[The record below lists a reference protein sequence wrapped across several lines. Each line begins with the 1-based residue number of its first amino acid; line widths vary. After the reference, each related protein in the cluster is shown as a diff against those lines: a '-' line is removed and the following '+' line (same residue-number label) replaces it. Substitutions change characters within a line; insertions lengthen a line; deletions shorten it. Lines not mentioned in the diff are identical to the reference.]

1 MKPIDTPPLSTIY
14 FKFEKRFGF
23 LSVGNDNKDK
33 MSLTLGEKLQ
43 QAREARGITIS
54 EVAEQTRISP
64 LYIES
69 IENNDY
75 RPLPGGIFNK
85 GFVKSY
91 AKYVGIDEQEA
102 LQDYTQLISEQEG
115 FESEEP
121 KTYRP
126 EVLTDERARSS
137 SILTVIIAAV
147 ILGLMTWGILALVKY
162 IQENPDTLV
171 TNSNA
176 NVSNANANSG
186 SENTNS
192 NVSTAPAPAMG
203 GVKIEFKAV
212 GDEISLTA
220 TSDGKKSSSLIAAG
234 KSAVFE
240 PKERLNLRFAQSR
253 SQFAQMTING
263 KQIALPASAQTGN
276 IIEVEINKDN
286 LAQIW
291 QSEKVSAGDAPR

>member
-1 MKPIDTPPLSTIY
+1 
-14 FKFEKRFGF
+14 
-23 LSVGNDNKDK
+23 

-91 AKYVGIDEQEA
+91 AKYVGVDEMEA
-102 LQDYTQLISEQEG
+102 LQDYTQLILEQEG
-115 FESEEP
+115 VQTDEP

-126 EVLTDERARSS
+126 EVLTDERTRSS
-137 SILTVIIAAV
+137 SITTIIFAVV
-147 ILGLMTWGILALVKY
+147 ILGLMTWGILTLVRY
-162 IQENPDTLV
+162 IQDNPETLV

-176 NVSNANANSG
+176 NVSNTNINSG
-186 SENTNS
+186 NTANNS
-192 NVSTAPAPAMG
+192 NTSTATAPSMG
-203 GVKIEFKAV
+203 NAKIEFKAV
-212 GDEISLTA
+212 GDAISLTA
-220 TSDGKKSSSLIAAG
+220 VNDGKAGNPLIAAG
-234 KSAVFE
+234 KSALFE
-240 PKERLNLRFAQSR
+240 PKERLKLSYAKSR
-253 SQFAQMTING
+253 AQFAQLTING
-263 KQIALPASAQTGN
+263 KQIALPSVAANPNRN
-276 IIEVEINKDN
+276 IIEFEIYKDN

-291 QSEKVSAGDAPR
+291 QNEKISFGETNNTNAPR